1 MTGRSLKRFN
11 NRPDGVTAVN
21 DTRFRDTGV
30 PVTERVADLL
40 ARLTLPEKIA
50 MLHQHQPAID
60 RLGIAAFTTGTEVLH
75 GLAWLGEA
83 TVFPQAIGLAS
94 TWNLD
99 LIRRI
104 GAATGDEVRGLHQKD
119 PSRCGLNVWA
129 PVVNL
134 LRDPRWGRNEE
145 GYAEDPLLT
154 GLAGS
159 AYAKGLA
166 GDHPQVLKTAPTL
179 KHFLGYNNETDRCTT
194 SSNLSPRV
202 LREYEL
208 PAFRTPIENR
218 SAVAVMAS
226 YNLVNG
232 RPAHVSP
239 YIADELR
246 TWNPDVF
253 VVSDAY
259 APSNLADPMQQA
271 FFADHAESHAA
282 ALRAGIDSFTDLD
295 DRSEVTVERITEAL
309 RRGLIDEEDIDGAIR
324 RAISVRVRL
333 GEFDPTNPYD
343 HLTSD
348 VINSPEHQ
356 ELAREA
362 ARESVVLLKSE
373 CCLLPLDPKRHQ
385 TIAVVGTHAATNFTD
400 WYSGS
405 LPYAITARDGIA
417 EVFGRDRVLHAEGVD
432 RIALRLG
439 DRYLAADADGLRLAD
454 ERAAFDVFD
463 WGNGVVTLRS
473 TVNGRFLRASDG
485 AVTATSTGPSQW
497 VVAEMFRLDA
507 RPDGTVALRTHS
519 SPGNPDLGAV
529 TAQLDLGPRAARFTM
544 EKLVDGAADA
554 ADLAASADAVIVVTG
569 NHPLINGRETEDRSD
584 LKLPP
589 AAERLVREV
598 FAANRNVALVLV
610 SSYPY
615 AVGWADEHLPA
626 VLWTSHA
633 GQELGHALTDVLTG
647 TADPGGRLTQ
657 TWYRSATELPDLL
670 DYDIITN
677 DATYLYYRGTPLYPF
692 GHGLSYTSFDYS
704 TLDISHPSAAPGD
717 TVTVTVW
724 VTNTGKRTGSEVV
737 QLYTHQQLSRVKQP
751 LRQLRGFEK
760 VTLRPGESRL
770 VSFALKV
777 DDLRFWDIT
786 SDRFVVETAR
796 HKIMVGRSSSDIRLT
811 GTLPVRGTRIGP
823 RRALS
828 RPLAAV
834 DHDEYSGIAVVAAP
848 DSVRGEAV
856 RATEDGAWCCL
867 SGIDL
872 TGVASVDVEGD
883 GPAVTLRLDDPYAG
897 PPFPASS
904 PPDGVH
910 DLYLVMDAGSRVTAL
925 TFRP

>member
-1 MTGRSLKRFN
+1 
-11 NRPDGVTAVN
+11 VN
-21 DTRFRDTGV
+21 DPRFRDPGV

-60 RLGIAAFTTGTEVLH
+60 RLGIAAFTTGTEALH

-99 LIRRI
+99 LVRRV
-104 GAATGDEVRGLHQKD
+104 GAATGDEVRGLHHKD

-154 GLAGS
+154 GLVGT
-159 AYAKGLA
+159 AYAQGLA
-166 GDHPQVLKTAPTL
+166 GDHPRVLKTAPTL

-194 SSNLSPRV
+194 SSNLGPRV

-208 PAFRTPIENR
+208 PAFRRPIENG

-246 TWNPDVF
+246 AWNPDVF

-271 FFADHAESHAA
+271 YFADHAESHAA

-295 DRSEVTVERITEAL
+295 DRSEVTVERITEAM
-309 RRGLIDEEDIDGAIR
+309 RRGLIEEADIDGAIR
-324 RAISVRVRL
+324 RALAVRVRL
-333 GEFDPTNPYD
+333 GEFDPTSPYAGV
-343 HLTSD
+343 TSD

-356 ELAREA
+356 ELARAA
-362 ARESVVLLKSE
+362 ARESVVLLKSQ
-373 CCLLPLDPKRHQ
+373 CCLLPLDPKRQH

-405 LPYAITARDGIA
+405 PAYGITVRDGIA
-417 EVFGRDRVLHAEGVD
+417 EAFGRDRVLHAEGVD

-439 DRYLAADADGLRLAD
+439 DRYLAADADGLRLTD
-454 ERAAFDVFD
+454 ERAGFDVFD

-473 TVNGRFLRASDG
+473 TVNGMFLRSENGRVD
-485 AVTATSTGPSQW
+485 ATSTGPSEW
-497 VVAEMFRLDA
+497 VVREMFRLDG

-544 EKLVDGAADA
+544 ETLVDGAADA
-554 ADLAASADAVIVVTG
+554 ADVAASADAVIIVTG

-598 FAANRNVALVLV
+598 WAANRNVALVLV

-626 VLWTSHA
+626 VLWMSHG

-647 TADPGGRLTQ
+647 AADPGGRLTQ

-692 GHGLSYTSFDYS
+692 GHGLSYTTFDYS
-704 TLDISHPSAAPGD
+704 TLDISHASAAPGD

-770 VSFALKV
+770 VSFELAV

-823 RRALS
+823 RRALA

-834 DHDEYSGIAVVAAP
+834 DHDEYSGVALVAAP
-848 DSVRGEAV
+848 DAVRGEAV
-856 RATEDGAWCCL
+856 RALEDGAWCCL
-867 SGIDL
+867 SGVDL
-872 TGVASVDVEGD
+872 TGVREVDVQGD
-883 GPAVTLRLDDPYAG
+883 GPPVTLKLDDPYAG
-897 PPFPASS
+897 PSFDA
-904 PPDGVH
+904 DAAGNVH
-910 DLYLVMDAGSRVTAL
+910 DVYLVMDAGARVTSI
-925 TFRP
+925 TFRS

>member
-1 MTGRSLKRFN
+1 
-11 NRPDGVTAVN
+11 VN
-21 DTRFRDTGV
+21 DTRFRDPGLR
-30 PVTERVADLL
+30 VTERVADLL

-60 RLGIAAFTTGTEVLH
+60 RLGIAAFTTGTEALH

-99 LIRRI
+99 LLERV
-104 GAATGDEVRGLHQKD
+104 GAATGDEVRGLHHKD

-154 GLAGS
+154 GLVGT
-159 AYAKGLA
+159 AYAKGLS
-166 GDHPQVLKTAPTL
+166 GDHPAVLRTAPTL

-194 SSNLSPRV
+194 SSNLGPRV

-208 PAFRTPIENR
+208 PAFRRPIENGA
-218 SAVAVMAS
+218 AVAVMAS

-246 TWNPDVF
+246 AWNPDVF

-259 APSNLADPMQQA
+259 APTNLADPMQQA
-271 FFADHAESHAA
+271 YFADHAESHAA

-295 DRSEVTVERITEAL
+295 DRSEVTIERITEAM
-309 RRGLIDEEDIDGAIR
+309 RRGLIEEEDIDGAIR
-324 RAISVRVRL
+324 RALSVRVRL
-333 GEFDPTNPYD
+333 GEFDPVSPYENVS
-343 HLTSD
+343 SD
-348 VINSPEHQ
+348 VINCPEHQ
-356 ELAREA
+356 QLAREA

-373 CCLLPLDPKRHQ
+373 CCLLPLDPKRQH
-385 TIAVVGTHAATNFTD
+385 TIAVIGTHAAANFTD

-405 LPYAITARDGIA
+405 LPYAITVREGIA
-417 EVFGRDRVLHAEGVD
+417 EVFGREQVLHAEGVD

-439 DRYLAADADGLRLAD
+439 DRYLAADADGLRLTD
-454 ERAAFDVFD
+454 ERAGFDVFD
-463 WGNGVVTLRS
+463 WGNDVVTLRS
-473 TVNGRFLRASDG
+473 TVNGMFLRSDDG
-485 AVTATSTGPSQW
+485 RLHATSNGPSEW
-497 VVAEMFRLDA
+497 VVREMFRLDA

-529 TAQLDLGPRAARFTM
+529 TAQLDLGPRAARFTI
-544 EKLVDGAADA
+544 ETLVDGAADA

-569 NHPLINGRETEDRSD
+569 NHPLINGRETEDRAD

-589 AAERLVREV
+589 AAERVLREV
-598 FAANRNVALVLV
+598 YAANRNVALVLV

-626 VLWTSHA
+626 ILWTSHG

-647 TADPGGRLTQ
+647 AADAGGRLTQ

-692 GHGLSYTSFDYS
+692 GHGLSYTTFDYS
-704 TLDISHPSAAPGD
+704 TLDISHLSAAPGD

-724 VTNTGKRTGSEVV
+724 VTNTGRRTGSEVV

-770 VSFALKV
+770 VSFDLAV
-777 DDLRFWDIT
+777 DELRFWDIT

-828 RPLAAV
+828 HPLSAI
-834 DHDEYSGIAVVAAP
+834 DHDEYSGISVVAAP

-856 RATEDGAWCCL
+856 RAAEDGAWCCM

-872 TGVASVDVEGD
+872 TGVGAVDVEGD

-897 PPFPASS
+897 PPFPDDS
-904 PPDGVH
+904 PVDGVH
-910 DLYLVMDAGSRVTAL
+910 DLYLVMDAGSRVTSL

>member
-1 MTGRSLKRFN
+1 
-11 NRPDGVTAVN
+11 VN
-21 DTRFRDTGV
+21 DTRFRDPGV

-60 RLGIAAFTTGTEVLH
+60 RLGIAAFTTGTEALH

-99 LIRRI
+99 LIQRV

-154 GLAGS
+154 GLVGT
-159 AYAKGLA
+159 AYAKGLS
-166 GDHPQVLKTAPTL
+166 GDHPTVLKTAPTL

-202 LREYEL
+202 LHEYEL
-208 PAFRTPIENR
+208 PAFRIPIRNNT
-218 SAVAVMAS
+218 AVAVMAS

-259 APSNLADPMQQA
+259 APTNLADPMQQA
-271 FFADHAESHAA
+271 YFTDHAESHAA

-295 DRSEVTVERITEAL
+295 DRSEVTIERIAEAL
-309 RRGLIDEEDIDGAIR
+309 RRGLIEEEDIDGAVR
-324 RAISVRVRL
+324 RAITVRVRL
-333 GEFDPTNPYD
+333 GEFDPTGPYD
-343 HLTSD
+343 HVTSD

-373 CCLLPLDPKRHQ
+373 CCLLPLDPKRQH

-405 LPYAITARDGIA
+405 LPYAITAREGIA

-439 DRYLAADADGLRLAD
+439 DRYLAADADGLRLTD
-454 ERAAFDVFD
+454 ERAGFDVFD

-485 AVTATSTGPSQW
+485 AVVADSTGPSQW
-497 VVAEMFRLDA
+497 VVTEMFRLDE
-507 RPDGTVALRTHS
+507 RPDGTVALRAHS

-529 TAQLDLGPRAARFTM
+529 TAQLDLGPRAARFTS
-544 EKLVDGAADA
+544 ETLVDGAADA
-554 ADLAASADAVIVVTG
+554 ADLAASADAVIVVAG

-589 AAERLVREV
+589 AAERLIREV
-598 FAANRNVALVLV
+598 YAANRNVALVLV

-626 VLWTSHA
+626 ILWTSHG
-633 GQELGHALTDVLTG
+633 GQELGHALADVLTG
-647 TADPGGRLTQ
+647 AADPGGRLTQ

-692 GHGLSYTSFDYS
+692 GHGLSYTTFDYS
-704 TLDISHPSAAPGD
+704 TLDISDPSAAPGD
-717 TVTVTVW
+717 AVTVTVW
-724 VTNTGKRTGSEVV
+724 VTNTGRRTGSEVV

-751 LRQLRGFEK
+751 LRQLRAFEK

-770 VSFALKV
+770 VSFELAV

-796 HKIMVGRSSSDIRLT
+796 HKVMVGRSSSDIRLT
-811 GTLPVRGTRIGP
+811 GTLSVRGTRIGP

-834 DHDEYSGIAVVAAP
+834 DHDEYSSISVVAVP

-856 RATEDGAWCCL
+856 RATEDGAWCCM

-872 TGVASVDVEGD
+872 TGVSSVDVQGD

-897 PPFPASS
+897 PAFAAGEVS
-904 PPDGVH
+904 GVH
-910 DLYLVMDAGSRVTAL
+910 DLYLVMDAGSRVTSL
-925 TFRP
+925 TFRS

>member
-1 MTGRSLKRFN
+1 
-11 NRPDGVTAVN
+11 
-21 DTRFRDTGV
+21 
-30 PVTERVADLL
+30 
-40 ARLTLPEKIA
+40 
-50 MLHQHQPAID
+50 
-60 RLGIAAFTTGTEVLH
+60 
-75 GLAWLGEA
+75 
-83 TVFPQAIGLAS
+83 
-94 TWNLD
+94 
-99 LIRRI
+99 
-104 GAATGDEVRGLHQKD
+104 
-119 PSRCGLNVWA
+119 
-129 PVVNL
+129 VVNL

-154 GLAGS
+154 GRAAS

-166 GDHPQVLKTAPTL
+166 GDHERVLRTAPTL

-194 SSNLSPRV
+194 SSNLGPRV
-202 LREYEL
+202 LHEYEL
-208 PAFRTPIENR
+208 PAFRTPIENGA
-218 SAVAVMAS
+218 AVAVMAS

-246 TWNPDVF
+246 TLNPDLF

-271 FFADHAESHAA
+271 YFADHAESHAA

-295 DRSEVTVERITEAL
+295 DRSEVTIERITEAL
-309 RRGLIDEEDIDGAIR
+309 RRGLIDEEDVDGAIR
-324 RAISVRVRL
+324 RAIGVRVRL
-333 GEFDPTNPYD
+333 GEFDPSSPYD
-343 HLTSD
+343 HVTSD
-348 VINSPEHQ
+348 VINSPGHQ

-373 CCLLPLDPKRHQ
+373 CCLLPLDPQRQH
-385 TIAVVGTHAATNFTD
+385 TIAVVGTHADTNFTD

-405 LPYAITARDGIA
+405 LPYAVTVREGIA
-417 EVFGRDRVLHAEGVD
+417 EVFGRDRVVHAEGVD

-439 DRYLAADADGLRLAD
+439 DRYLAADADGLHLTG
-454 ERAAFDVFD
+454 ERAGFDVFD

-473 TVNGRFLRASDG
+473 TVNGMFLCSSEG
-485 AVTATSTGPSQW
+485 AVTATSTGPSEW
-497 VVAEMFRLDA
+497 VVSEMFELTE

-529 TAQLDLGPRAARFTM
+529 TAQLDLGPRAARFTV
-544 EKLVDGAADA
+544 ETLVDGAADA

-584 LKLPP
+584 LKLP
-589 AAERLVREV
+589 AATERLIREV
-598 FAANRNVALVLV
+598 YAANRNVALVLV

-647 TADPGGRLTQ
+647 AADPGGRLTQ

-724 VTNTGKRTGSEVV
+724 VTNTGRRTGSEVV

-760 VTLRPGESRL
+760 VTLRAGEARL
-770 VSFALKV
+770 VTFELAV

-796 HKIMVGRSSSDIRLT
+796 HKIMIGRSSSDIRLT

-823 RRALS
+823 RRALA
-828 RPLAAV
+828 RPVPAI
-834 DHDEYSGIAVVAAP
+834 DHDEYSGISVVAAP

-856 RATEDGAWCCL
+856 RAAEDGAWCCL

-872 TGVASVDVEGD
+872 TGVRSVDVDGD
-883 GPAVTLRLDDPYAG
+883 GPPVTLRLDDPYAG
-897 PPFPASS
+897 PSLDAAEAG
-904 PPDGVH
+904 GVH
-910 DLYLVMDAGSRVTAL
+910 DVYLVMDAGSRVTSL
-925 TFRP
+925 TFRS